1 MKMKKVMTILL
12 TGVILMGGLLFL
24 MNSLNNNE
32 QVTTDNQQQQ
42 EEVVQDNLPKLH
54 WYHDDKYPTETDLMR
69 FDTFKGQFPLESTDT
84 PLHNFNEQ

>member
-1 MKMKKVMTILL
+1 MKKVLPVLL
-12 TGVILMGGLLFL
+12 AGVVLIGGLLFL

-32 QVTTDNQQQQ
+32 QVTTNNQQQQQ

-54 WYHDDKYPTETDLMR
+54 WYHDDKYPTEADLMR
-69 FDTFKGQFPLESTDT
+69 FDTYKGQFPLESTDT

>member
-1 MKMKKVMTILL
+1 MEMKKVMTILL

-24 MNSLNNNE
+24 MNSLNNKQ

-42 EEVVQDNLPKLH
+42 EEVVQDNLPMLH
-54 WYHDDKYPTETDLMR
+54 WYHDDKYPSEADLMR
-69 FDTFKGQFPLESTDT
+69 FDTYKGQFPLESTDT